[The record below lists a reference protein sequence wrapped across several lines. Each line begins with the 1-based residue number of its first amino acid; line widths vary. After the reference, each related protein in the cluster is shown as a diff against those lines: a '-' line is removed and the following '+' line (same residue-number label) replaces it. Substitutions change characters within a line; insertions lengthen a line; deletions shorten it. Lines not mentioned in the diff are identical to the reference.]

1 MWRLIYDTLQ
11 KHFPAFDVDRWWGIP
26 DPFARIAGSILVQ
39 NTAWNNAHRALERL
53 AQEGLLE
60 PEKLA
65 WAVPERIAD
74 VIRPAGFQQAKS
86 AALVRISRWIVERG
100 GMAAL
105 LKADGP
111 TDTLRR
117 ELLGLKGIGP
127 ETADT
132 ILAYVLG
139 RPTISGDAYS
149 RRLFERL
156 TGQSL
161 SYEEIRQQMRNDL
174 QETEELQRL
183 HGLIVEHGKAYCLK
197 RKPRCASCLFADRCM
212 AASSTS
218 FHHATEQPR
227 G

>member
-1 MWRLIYDTLQ
+1 VWRFIYDTLQ

-26 DPFARIAGSILVQ
+26 DPFARIAGSILV
-39 NTAWNNAHRALERL
+39 
-53 AQEGLLE
+53 
-60 PEKLA
+60 
-65 WAVPERIAD
+65 
-74 VIRPAGFQQAKS
+74 
-86 AALVRISRWIVERG
+86 
-100 GMAAL
+100 
-105 LKADGP
+105 
-111 TDTLRR
+111 
-117 ELLGLKGIGP
+117 LLGLKGIGP